1 MSDLSIYERQG
12 LGQPLGFGRKTA
24 LLVIDFQLGF
34 TREDAFGGF
43 NINDAITATAE
54 LLEHARAVGMPIA
67 HACFIAPDA
76 VGGIGPFGEKIPNL
90 LKLTEDAP
98 DTAFAPAVTPRE
110 GEYIARK
117 QHASAFFGT
126 GLSTWLR
133 ANGVDTLLVTGCT
146 TSGCVRASVID
157 ASAHGLRPII
167 VEECVGDRAEE
178 PHRANLFD
186 MRQKYADVMSLQAVI
201 AHIGMA
207 KAA

>member
-1 MSDLSIYERQG
+1 MSDLSIYDRQEFG
-12 LGQPLGFGRKTA
+12 KTLGFGRKTA
-24 LLVIDFQLGF
+24 LLVIDFQNGF
-34 TREDAFGGF
+34 TRDDAFGGY
-43 NINDAITATAE
+43 NINDAIAATAE
-54 LLEHARAVGMPIA
+54 LLGHARAAAMPIA

-90 LKLTEDAP
+90 LKLTADAA
-98 DTAFAPAVTPRE
+98 DTAFVPAVAPRA
-110 GEYIARK
+110 GEFIVRK

-126 GLSTWLR
+126 SLSSWLR

-167 VEECVGDRAEE
+167 VEDCVGDRAEA
-178 PHRANLFD
+178 PHTANLFD
-186 MRQKYADVMSLQAVI
+186 MRQKYADVLSLEAVI
-201 AHIGMA
+201 GHIGVQ